1 MADIQTMS
9 VDELRNRA
17 TASLT
22 RLRGLSPE
30 DLQTIK
36 SDVSALRDAR
46 QYDLMAKLAEA
57 ISRRDST
64 DARNRKLYAQCM
76 IETGYCTVAIDVMR
90 ALTARISPSD
100 HEWVEAQ
107 GLIGRAYKQIFFDA
121 KDKSGAE
128 AREAIEQ
135 AIAAYRLPWDLDKA
149 NTWHGV
155 NLAALLNCAARLGIP
170 TPSGL
175 DHKAIANEVI
185 AHRRRVPVD
194 RHDEWHAATLA
205 EAYLCLGD
213 LSAVEREVYKFA
225 AGPDAK
231 AFAVAS
237 TLRQFTEMWELD
249 KRGDRERS
257 IVGALRARLLDLDG
271 HALKVDP
278 REVESIRRFSASPDT
293 LEAVLGEH
301 GAETY
306 KSMQLGLRRA
316 MSVAS
321 IWLNKPNT
329 LTRWGT
335 GFLVRAGDFSR
346 FGRKDI
352 KPDEL
357 LVLTNWHVVNEHGLH
372 PGIRPE
378 EVLIKFEAAST
389 ASSHSVSEIVW
400 TRGVERHDA
409 AFLRLT
415 GEPPAV
421 EPLALAAHLPALY
434 DKARVFIIGYPGGRE
449 LALSLQDN
457 KLVSHEGPPNG
468 KPLIEGVV
476 RVHYRTPTEKG
487 SSGSPV
493 FDADGEWQVVAL
505 HHAGP
510 PAGANYADAV
520 NEGISID
527 SIKQAILGD
536 TAKAID
542 AGEKPSSKR
551 KLAKSRA
558 RRSAQK
564 R

>member
-1 MADIQTMS
+1 MADTQTMS
-9 VDELRNRA
+9 VEDLRNRA
-17 TASLT
+17 TVSLS
-22 RLRGLSPE
+22 RLRGLSTE
-30 DLQTIK
+30 DLESIK

-90 ALTARISPSD
+90 ALTARISSGD
-100 HEWVEAQ
+100 GEWVEAQ

-121 KDKSGAE
+121 RDKSSAE
-128 AREAIEQ
+128 ARDAVEQ
-135 AIAAYRLPWDLDKA
+135 AIAAYRLPWDLDRG

-155 NLAALLNCAARLGIP
+155 NLAALINCAVRLGIP
-170 TPSGL
+170 TPAGL
-175 DHKAIANEVI
+175 DHVAIARDVV
-185 AHRRRVPVD
+185 AQCRRAPAD
-194 RHDEWHAATLA
+194 RQDEWHAATLA
-205 EAYLCLGD
+205 EAHLCLGD
-213 LSAVEREVYKFA
+213 LDAVEREIHKFA

-249 KRGDRERS
+249 KKEDRERS
-257 IVGALRARLLDLDG
+257 IVGALRARLLDLDD
-271 HALKVDP
+271 HALTVDP
-278 REVESIRRFSASPDT
+278 REVKSIRRFSASADT
-293 LEAVLGEH
+293 LQAVLGEH

-329 LTRWGT
+329 LARWGT

-357 LVLTNWHVVNEHGLH
+357 LVLTNWHVVNEHALH

-378 EVLIKFEAAST
+378 DALVKFEAASK
-389 ASSHSVSEIVW
+389 ASSHRVSEIIW

-409 AFLRLT
+409 AFLRLA

-421 EPLALAAHLPALY
+421 EPLGLAAHLPALH

-457 KLVSHEGPPNG
+457 KLVSHEGPPDG

-476 RVHYRTPTEKG
+476 RLHYRTPTEKG

-493 FDADGEWQVVAL
+493 FSADGEWQVVAL

-510 PAGANYADAV
+510 PPGLNYADAV
-520 NEGISID
+520 NEGISIN
-527 SIKQAILGD
+527 SIKQAIVSDIG
-536 TAKAID
+536 AAID
-542 AGEKPSSKR
+542 TSRKQPSKPKP
-551 KLAKSRA
+551 AKSRA
-558 RRSAQK
+558 RRPVRKQ
-564 R
+564 